1 MSISNT
7 LKKTTRSAAPNL
19 SNIRVRRSKPQT
31 QPLVPMLSQQV
42 APAGTYASRIA
53 AVTASK
59 IESTNA
65 DAVDVIY
72 ELTGDDGKVVSGRVR
87 YKIGGYHLEQF
98 LVAMGEAGVPVGSP
112 ITDVIGVEEEIEIIY
127 PWNGSLAKIKSRRPL
142 EEPDEMPAP
151 KQKPVSKQKPV
162 VKHQASAPAADDG
175 DDDFDDFLED
185 DEDDI

>member
-1 MSISNT
+1 MPITNKMKNKKISTN
-7 LKKTTRSAAPNL
+7 AL

-59 IESTNA
+59 IAGNNA

-98 LVAMGEAGVPVGSP
+98 LEAMGKAGVPDGSP

-127 PWNGSLAKIKSRRPL
+127 PWSGALAKIMSRRPL
-142 EEPDEMPAP
+142 EEPDEKPAP
-151 KQKPVSKQKPV
+151 KQKPV
-162 VKHQASAPAADDG
+162 VKHQAPAPAADDG